1 MAGLEWAH
9 AAAAIIGA
17 MFGAAASIFT
27 GGWRLGR
34 IESRLKLHF
43 QEAINESEK
52 RIEEKVERA
61 GSNFDE
67 TLKGL
72 RQKINDVELDTERR
86 FLLKDSFDDFRE
98 EYRED
103 IRRIFD
109 KLDHL
114 PLRTKQ

>member
-9 AAAAIIGA
+9 AVAAILGA
-17 MFGAAASIFT
+17 MFGAVGSIFT

-43 QEAINESEK
+43 QQAINESEK
-52 RIEEKVERA
+52 RIEDKVDSA
-61 GSNFDE
+61 TGAFDE

-86 FLLKDSFDDFRE
+86 FLLKGDFNDFRE
-98 EYRED
+98 EYRENTN
-103 IRRIFD
+103 RIFD
-109 KLDHL
+109 KLDQIS
-114 PLRTKQ
+114 RQ